1 MRWKKGR
8 ECEDTI
14 ATEAEWRAILDES
27 VPLVVRMGWTCLD
40 RFSRRIIESS
50 LFCVMRSLF
59 RLALGRRQD
68 ADFMKGQSEARS
80 CFGSPA
86 PAILNLWPV
95 ARFLEASPRL

>member
-1 MRWKKGR
+1 MRWKRVR
-8 ECEDTI
+8 EYKDTI
-14 ATEAEWRAILDES
+14 AAGAEGKAILDES

-40 RFSRRIIESS
+40 RFSHRIIESS

-80 CFGSPA
+80 CFGSPV

-95 ARFLEASPRL
+95 ACFLEASPRL